1 MRTIKQRLA
10 DGEHTLICGIGRVFH
25 PNMIHVLGLAGG
37 FQGVWFDMEHVG
49 LTTEQLEFGTLAARH
64 HGLDAFVRLAP
75 TDYAA
80 VTRCFEAGASGVMAA
95 QIYSAKQAEEFV
107 KWCKFVPRGT
117 RGLNSGGWDGKFGG
131 IPLAEFCR
139 KSNEETFVLI
149 QIETA
154 EAVDE
159 VDAIA
164 AIDGVDALFVGPADL
179 SQNLGVVGE
188 MMHEKNIAALDKVSA
203 ACKKYKKS
211 WGAVSWGN
219 QHAQMLIDKGCR
231 MISPC
236 SDIRILRSGIEAI
249 KTDVAKLKRE

>member
-64 HGLDAFVRLAP
+64 HGLDTFIRLAP

-107 KWCKFVPRGT
+107 KWSKFVPRGT

-139 KSNEETFVLI
+139 KANEESFVLI

-154 EAVDE
+154 EAVEE

-203 ACKKYKKS
+203 ACKKHKKH
-211 WGAVSWGN
+211 WGAVAWGN

-236 SDIRILRSGIEAI
+236 SDIRIIRAGIEAI